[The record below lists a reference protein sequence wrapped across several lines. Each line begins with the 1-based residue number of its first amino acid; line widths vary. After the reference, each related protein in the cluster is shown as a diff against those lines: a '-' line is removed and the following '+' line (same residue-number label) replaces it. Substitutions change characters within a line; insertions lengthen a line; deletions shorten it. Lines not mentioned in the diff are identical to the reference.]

1 MKEERNLLMILEYT
15 CENYRSIKEKVIF
28 SMLASKDNSF
38 EKLLVNYRGTLINK
52 VAAIYGANG
61 SGKTNFIESLYF
73 LKLLVCN
80 SNNYQPGDKIRQV
93 SHKLTKPDTPTTY
106 SIQFVKE
113 DVRYAYGLSYTSEQI
128 ISEYLYY
135 FPNGKQAKIFD
146 RNLNEVSFGDKFK
159 KDFEAILNFMKPNKL
174 FLSVSANYSAVK
186 EAELVF
192 LFFKEDL
199 IFYPLP
205 SEISNWLQYSI
216 ERFTKEPD
224 LKKLFIDFMKS
235 IDTPVQSIDTKFE
248 KTQMSPDFIPD
259 HIPDEFK
266 QFFAQAKEIT
276 RTEANINY
284 GLFSVNLNE
293 ESKGIQKLFEVFGP
307 IVDISLKNKVLIWD
321 EMETSLHPRIVK
333 ELLRLIMYGKQGSQA
348 QLIFSTHDTNL
359 LDLNTFRRDQI
370 WFTELDKDRNTDI
383 YSLAE
388 LKNVRKDEN
397 ISKGYMNGKYG
408 AIPFVHN
415 PLVFPIE
422 EER

>member
-1 MKEERNLLMILEYT
+1 MILEYT

-38 EKLLVNYRGTLINK
+38 EKLLVDYRGTLINK

-61 SGKTNFIESLYF
+61 SGKTSFLDSLNF

-80 SNNYQPGDKIRQV
+80 SNNHQPGDKIRQV
-93 SHKLTKPDTPTTY
+93 SHKLTKQNTPTTY
-106 SIQFVKE
+106 TIQFVKE

-205 SEISNWLQYSI
+205 LEISNWLEYSI
-216 ERFTKEPD
+216 ERFTKEPE
-224 LKKLFIDFMKS
+224 LKKIL
-235 IDTPVQSIDTKFE
+235 
-248 KTQMSPDFIPD
+248 
-259 HIPDEFK
+259 
-266 QFFAQAKEIT
+266 
-276 RTEANINY
+276 
-284 GLFSVNLNE
+284 
-293 ESKGIQKLFEVFGP
+293 
-307 IVDISLKNKVLIWD
+307 SLKK
-321 EMETSLHPRIVK
+321 HR
-333 ELLRLIMYGKQGSQA
+333 
-348 QLIFSTHDTNL
+348 
-359 LDLNTFRRDQI
+359 
-370 WFTELDKDRNTDI
+370 
-383 YSLAE
+383 
-388 LKNVRKDEN
+388 
-397 ISKGYMNGKYG
+397 
-408 AIPFVHN
+408 
-415 PLVFPIE
+415 
-422 EER
+422 

>member
-1 MKEERNLLMILEYT
+1 MILEYT

-38 EKLLVNYRGTLINK
+38 EKLLVDYRGTLINK

-61 SGKTNFIESLYF
+61 SGKTSFLDSLNF

-80 SNNYQPGDKIRQV
+80 SNNHQPGDKIRQV
-93 SHKLTKPDTPTTY
+93 SHKLTKQNTPTTY
-106 SIQFVKE
+106 TIQFVKE

-146 RNLNEVSFGDKFK
+146 RNLNEISFGDKFK

-205 SEISNWLQYSI
+205 LEISNWLEYSI
-216 ERFTKEPD
+216 ERFTKEPE
-224 LKKLFIDFMKS
+224 LKKIFIDFMKS
-235 IDTPVQSIDTKFE
+235 VDTPIQSIDTKFE
-248 KTQMSPDFIPD
+248 KTQMSPEFIPD
-259 HIPDEFK
+259 NIPDEFK
-266 QFFAQAKEIT
+266 PFFAQAKEVT
-276 RTEANINY
+276 RSEANINY

-307 IVDISLKNKVLIWD
+307 IIDIILKDKVLIWD

-333 ELLRLIMYGKQGSQA
+333 EILRLIMYGKRDSKA

-370 WFTELDKDRNTDI
+370 WFTELNKDRETDI

-408 AIPFVHN
+408 AIPFIHN
-415 PLVFPIE
+415 PLVFPVE
-422 EER
+422 EGC

>member
-1 MKEERNLLMILEYT
+1 MILEYT

-38 EKLLVNYRGTLINK
+38 ENLLVDYKGIIINK

-61 SGKTNFIESLYF
+61 SGKTNFLDSLNF

-80 SNNYQPGDKIRQV
+80 SNNHQPGDKIRQAP
-93 SHKLTKPDTPTTY
+93 HKLAKQNTPTTY
-106 SIQFVKE
+106 AIQFVKE
-113 DVRYAYGLSYTSEQI
+113 NVRYAYGLSYTSEQI

-146 RNLNEVSFGDKFK
+146 RTLNKISFGDKFK
-159 KDFEAILNFMKPNKL
+159 KDFETILNFMKPNKL

-205 SEISNWLQYSI
+205 LEISNWLEYSI
-216 ERFTKEPD
+216 KRFTREPE
-224 LKKLFIDFMKS
+224 LKKIFIDFMNS
-235 IDTPVQSIDTKFE
+235 IDTPIQSIDTKFE
-248 KTQMSPDFIPD
+248 KTQMSPEFIPD
-259 HIPDEFK
+259 NIPDEFK
-266 QFFAQAKEIT
+266 SFFAQTKEVT
-276 RTEANINY
+276 RSEANINY
-284 GLFSVNLNE
+284 DLFSVNLKE

-307 IVDISLKNKVLIWD
+307 IIDIILKDKVLIWD
-321 EMETSLHPRIVK
+321 EIETSLHPRIVK
-333 ELLRLIMYGKQGSQA
+333 EILRLIMYGKSDSKA

-370 WFTELDKDRNTDI
+370 WFTELNKNRATDI

-408 AIPFVHN
+408 AIPFIHN
-415 PLVFPIE
+415 PLIFPTE
-422 EER
+422 EEF

>member
-1 MKEERNLLMILEYT
+1 MILEYT

-38 EKLLVNYRGTLINK
+38 EKLLVDYKGTLINK

-61 SGKTNFIESLYF
+61 SGKTSFLDSLNF
-73 LKLLVCN
+73 LKHLVCN
-80 SNNYQPGDKIRQV
+80 SNNNQPGDKIRQI
-93 SHKLTKPDTPTTY
+93 SHKLAKPNTPTTY
-106 SIQFVKE
+106 TIQFVKE
-113 DVRYAYGLSYTSEQI
+113 DVRYAYGLSYTSEQV

-146 RNLNEVSFGDKFK
+146 RNLNEISFGDKFK

-186 EAELVF
+186 ESELVF

-205 SEISNWLQYSI
+205 LEISNWLEYSI
-216 ERFTKEPD
+216 ERFTKEPE

-235 IDTPVQSIDTKFE
+235 VDTPIQSIDTKFE
-248 KTQMSPDFIPD
+248 KTQMSPEFIPD
-259 HIPDEFK
+259 NIQDEFK
-266 QFFAQAKEIT
+266 PFFAQAKEIT
-276 RTEANINY
+276 RSEANINY

-293 ESKGIQKLFEVFGP
+293 ESKGIQKIFEVFGP
-307 IVDISLKNKVLIWD
+307 IVDIILKDKVLIWD

-333 ELLRLIMYGKQGSQA
+333 EILRLIMYGKQDSKA

-370 WFTELDKDRNTDI
+370 WFTELNKDRTTDI

-408 AIPFVHN
+408 AIPFIHN
-415 PLVFPIE
+415 PLVFPVE
-422 EER
+422 EEF

>member
-1 MKEERNLLMILEYT
+1 MILEYT

-38 EKLLVNYRGTLINK
+38 EKLLVDYKGTLINK

-61 SGKTNFIESLYF
+61 SGKTSFLDSLNF

-80 SNNYQPGDKIRQV
+80 SNNHQPGDKIRQF
-93 SHKLTKPDTPTTY
+93 SHKLAKKNTPTTY
-106 SIQFVKE
+106 TIQFVKK

-146 RNLNEVSFGDKFK
+146 RNSNEISFGDKFK

-205 SEISNWLQYSI
+205 LEISNWLEYSI
-216 ERFTKEPD
+216 ERFTKEPE
-224 LKKLFIDFMKS
+224 LKKVFIDFMKS
-235 IDTPVQSIDTKFE
+235 VDTPIQSINTRYE
-248 KTQMSPDFIPD
+248 KTQMSPEFIPD
-259 HIPDEFK
+259 NIPDEFK
-266 QFFAQAKEIT
+266 PVFAQAKEVT
-276 RTEANINY
+276 TSEANIDY
-284 GLFSVNLNE
+284 GIFSVNLNE

-307 IVDISLKNKVLIWD
+307 IIDIILKDKVLIWD
-321 EMETSLHPRIVK
+321 EMETSLHPHIVK
-333 ELLRLIMYGKQGSQA
+333 EILRLIMYGKQDSKA

-370 WFTELDKDRNTDI
+370 WFTELNKDRATDI

-408 AIPFVHN
+408 AIPFIHN
-415 PLVFPIE
+415 PLVFPAE
-422 EER
+422 EGF